1 MTAGIIACRPLPKK
15 MGIREDA
22 QIQEEIHE
30 SGEWSLKSALG

>member
-1 MTAGIIACRPLPKK
+1 MLGAQK

-30 SGEWSLKSALG
+30 SGEWSLESALG